1 VRQAAGGDAVS
12 EHTPGPL
19 MLCGCDGGASG
30 DQRWIHLCP
39 LHTAAPDLLAAL
51 EPMTNAVRAYL
62 VEVSRAPNNRS
73 DEVIDAA
80 ARALVDSVPIGVAA
94 IAKAKGERDG

>member
-1 VRQAAGGDAVS
+1 MA

-51 EPMTNAVRAYL
+51 EEIDSATGWAGLGDTVAVHIHNL
-62 VEVSRAPNNRS
+62 
-73 DEVIDAA
+73 
-80 ARALVDSVPIGVAA
+80 ARIA
-94 IAKAKGERDG
+94 IAKAKGEQNAT